1 MSAEG
6 DERLF
11 LSTFSLLFFRCGRRG
26 QRREMDGGTKLRS
39 HFLQHPLVQLC
50 PCASCPFQANNL
62 LSCACVSSSQPFI
75 SKDISQKVR
84 NGTLA
89 SLNFGFVLSISYFKA
104 KASVRTERTSTYM
117 S

>member
-11 LSTFSLLFFRCGRRG
+11 LSTFSLLFQMWEERSKKRNGWGG
-26 QRREMDGGTKLRS
+26 QSCVHTLE
-39 HFLQHPLVQLC
+39 QHPLVQLC